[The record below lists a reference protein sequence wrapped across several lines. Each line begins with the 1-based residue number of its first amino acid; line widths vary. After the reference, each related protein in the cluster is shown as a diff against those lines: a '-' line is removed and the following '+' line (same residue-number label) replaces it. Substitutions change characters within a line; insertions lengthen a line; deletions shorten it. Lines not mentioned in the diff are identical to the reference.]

1 MNNNNNN
8 MITFLQTSGFV
19 FPGSEIYGGLSNT
32 WDYGPLGVALQRNIK
47 NLWWKNFINLEKDN
61 LGLNSS
67 ILMNNKVWKSSGHI
81 DNFND
86 PLIDC
91 KKCRSRFRA
100 DKMLHEIDDTI
111 NWENFNNEEL
121 TLKIKELKI
130 KCPKCKEMDFTDV
143 RNFHL
148 MFSTQL
154 GILEN
159 NKSTIY
165 LRPETAQGIFINF
178 KNVYRSMRK
187 KLPFGVGQIGKVFRN
202 EITPGNF
209 IFRTREFEQ
218 MELELF
224 CLPTEVNHWY
234 DYYIKKS
241 YEFLVNNLNINK
253 SNLRIRKH
261 SQDELA
267 HYSTKTSD
275 IEYKFDFGW
284 GELWGIAHR
293 GNFDLEQHQKN
304 SDSDLYYFDQLTNT
318 KILPDIIEP
327 SVGVDRLIL
336 TVLNDAYNVETVGD
350 SNERIVMNFAYD
362 LAPYKVAVL
371 PLSKKN
377 SKGAQQ
383 IFNNLLLDGII
394 ATYDETASIGKRY
407 RRQDGIGT
415 PWVITFDFDSET
427 DNSVT
432 IRHRDTMKQTRIKIT
447 DIKKYLNSNKFNS
460 YE

>member
-1 MNNNNNN
+1 MNNKQND
-8 MITFLQTSGFV
+8 MISFLQTSGFV

-32 WDYGPLGVALQRNIK
+32 WDYGPLGVAIQRNIK
-47 NLWWKNFINLEKDN
+47 NLWWKHFINLESNN

-100 DKMLHEIDDTI
+100 DKMLAEIDNTI
-111 NWENFNNEEL
+111 NWENFNNEKL
-121 TLKIKELKI
+121 TIKIKELNI
-130 KCPKCKEMDFTDV
+130 KCPKCDAIDFTDV

-148 MFSTQL
+148 MFSTEL
-154 GILEN
+154 GIVEN

-187 KLPFGVGQIGKVFRN
+187 KLPFGIGQIGKVFRN

-218 MELELF
+218 MELEYF
-224 CLPTEVNHWY
+224 CLSIDVDQWY
-234 DYYIKKS
+234 QYYIKKS
-241 YEFLVNNLNINK
+241 YDFLVEKMQINK
-253 SNLRIRKH
+253 NNLRIRNH

-267 HYSTKTSD
+267 HYSSKTSD
-275 IEYKFDFGW
+275 IEYNFDFGW

-304 SDSDLYYFDQLTNT
+304 SNGDLYYFDQITNT
-318 KILPDIIEP
+318 KVLPDVIEP

-336 TVLNDAYNVETVGD
+336 TVLSDAYTVETINEN
-350 SNERIVMNFAYD
+350 NERIVMKIAYD
-362 LAPYKVAVL
+362 LAPYQVAVL

-377 SKGAQQ
+377 SIGAKAV
-383 IFNNLLLDGII
+383 FNTLLTAGVV

-407 RRQDGIGT
+407 RRQDSIGT
-415 PWVITFDFDSET
+415 PWVITFDFDSS
-427 DNSVT
+427 DDQSVT
-432 IRHRDTMKQTRIKIT
+432 IRHRDTMKQTRIKINEIT
-447 DIKKYLNSNKFNS
+447 SYLNTEKFNA
-460 YE
+460 